1 MRFHYI
7 ASEPNG
13 RIVEADVEAQG
24 PAEVLEW
31 MASQGLRPVS
41 LKALGGV
48 ETKGWRG
55 IFSRNI
61 TVEDK
66 VFITK
71 YLALMLKVGT
81 DLFRAIDILIA
92 DFDKP
97 VVKALLV
104 EVRDTLG
111 KGQPFYTTFSKYP
124 KYFSPVFVNLI
135 RSGEASGNLER
146 VFEDLSTSLE
156 KEQKLRGRIRNAL
169 IYPVILVF
177 LAIAIVLG
185 LVTFA
190 LPKIAA
196 SFASTGAPIPTF
208 SKVVFS
214 IGLFLGQYTLPIII
228 LIVAAVGGG
237 WYFFKKTSAGR
248 QFITWLMDKTPVLK
262 DVVHRIALQRF
273 ASTFASLLK
282 SGMPITESLEICA
295 EAVGSAEL
303 RSVLLRI
310 SREGISKGFTV
321 GEAFRKEPFFPR
333 VVVNLIAISEK
344 AGHLESILTTLAEF
358 YEGEIDSA
366 VGVLVSLLEPA
377 LLVVIG
383 LIVGMIALS
392 IIVPVYQMV
401 GSIGGM

>member
-13 RIVEADVEAQG
+13 RVVEADVEAQG

-31 MASQGLRPVS
+31 MATQGLRPVS

-48 ETKGWRG
+48 EVKGWRG
-55 IFSRNI
+55 IFSQKI

-66 VFITK
+66 VFLTK

-81 DLFRAIDILIA
+81 DLFKAIDILIA

-97 VVKALLV
+97 AIKALLI

-111 KGQPFYTTFSKYP
+111 KGQPFYTTFAKYP
-124 KYFSPVFVNLI
+124 KYFSSVFVNLI

-146 VFEDLSTSLE
+146 VFEDLSGSLE
-156 KEQKLRGRIRNAL
+156 KEQKLRGRVRSAL
-169 IYPVILVF
+169 VYPVVLVV
-177 LAIAIVLG
+177 LAIIIVLG

-196 SFASTGAPIPTF
+196 SFATTGAPIPTF
-208 SKVVFS
+208 SKVVFTV
-214 IGLFLGQYTLPIII
+214 GLFLGQYTIPIII
-228 LIVAAVGGG
+228 IIVAGVVGG
-237 WYFFKKTSAGR
+237 WYFFRKTDAGMQLVTR
-248 QFITWLMDKTPVLK
+248 MMDRTPVIK
-262 DVVHRIALQRF
+262 DVVHRMALQRF
-273 ASTFASLLK
+273 ASTLASLLR
-282 SGMPITESLEICA
+282 SGMPIIESLEICA

-303 RSVLLRI
+303 KAALLRI
-310 SREGISKGFTV
+310 SREGISKGLTV

-344 AGHLESILTTLAEF
+344 AGHLENILETLSEF

-366 VGVLVSLLEPA
+366 VSILVSLLEPA

-383 LIVGMIALS
+383 LIVGLIALS

-401 GSIGGM
+401 GNIGGA